1 MKRYNYSQ
9 GELSLTIPE
18 LSTALD
24 CMPFTKGNS
33 DSYDSTMIY
42 YYAGS
47 THQKKRKA
55 CPVALYLVP
64 RMLLSIIFALQHKL
78 D

>member
-1 MKRYNYSQ
+1 MNFTYSQ

-24 CMPFTKGNS
+24 CIPFTKGHS
-33 DSYDSTMIY
+33 DSYDSTVIY
-42 YYAGS
+42 FYAGS

-64 RMLLSIIFALQHKL
+64 RVLLTTIFALQQKL
-78 D
+78 E